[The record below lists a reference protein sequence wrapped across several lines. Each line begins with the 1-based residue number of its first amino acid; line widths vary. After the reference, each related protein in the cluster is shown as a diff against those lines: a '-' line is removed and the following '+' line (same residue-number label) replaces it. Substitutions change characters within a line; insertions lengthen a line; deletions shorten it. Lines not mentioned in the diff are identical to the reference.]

1 MNSTTLTAISL
12 SLSVTHKKASVS
24 INGIPLSDYRIV
36 YAKEGVGGD
45 KDIQAAKY
53 ADTVKVFQALLQ
65 KATEVQLDAIPD
77 GQNLTSEEHYILFG
91 HFPS

>member
-53 ADTVKVFQALLQ
+53 ADTVKVFQALHQ